1 MNDVT
6 SRFADVI
13 RAARLT
19 DAIKNEL
26 LKSRA
31 SEFTYDGTIDM
42 VREAMQGVDK
52 NCCLMTKLNALFMRA
67 FLFGYAESLEDFS
80 DIQPIIMGEAV
91 RGTLEDDDE
100 DEIDDAEWEAIVDDL
115 CAEIRALT
123 SRPTGCTMG
132 RRGC

>member
-13 RAARLT
+13 RAAPLT
-19 DAIKNEL
+19 DGIKNEL

-42 VREAMQGVDK
+42 VREALHGVDK
-52 NCCLMTKLNALFMRA
+52 SCCLMTKLNVLFMHA
-67 FLFGYAESLEDFS
+67 FLFGYAEALEDFK
-80 DIQPIIMGEAV
+80 DLQPIIIGEAA

-100 DEIDDAEWEAIVDDL
+100 AEIDDAEWEAIVDDL

-132 RRGC
+132 RRGR